1 MQNIFSS
8 SANVS
13 PRYGF
18 IYKHKATQNEYV
30 IINVSRKSRVKDTP
44 YIEAQVGWLV
54 GWLCVCGGR
63 AGSEIDGLREKAISQ
78 SGGSGPDAVKASAG
92 WKHRHF

>member
-18 IYKHKATQNEYV
+18 IYKRKATQNEYV
-30 IINVSRKSRVKDTP
+30 IINVSRKSRVPLWKDTP
-44 YIEAQVGWLV
+44 YIEAQVGWL
-54 GWLCVCGGR
+54 CVCVCVIHDTQTKDTAR
-63 AGSEIDGLREKAISQ
+63 LNL
-78 SGGSGPDAVKASAG
+78 
-92 WKHRHF
+92 